1 MENYMDYLRGNMFNC
16 NMGNMPSTN
25 MDYPMMNEYEYS
37 NHGKYMEPIN
47 MNFTYLHKMVMEEV
61 NIHIKKIM
69 ISNMGQMPKA
79 ISKDMYKKE
88 LNDMLANIMKNED
101 EIKKQIAGKNELEN
115 EGETDRIFCP
125 YCQGFMGNMLGF
137 VFLNSLLTRGCLFCY

>member
-1 MENYMDYLRGNMFNC
+1 METYMDYLRGNMYNS
-16 NMGNMPSTN
+16 NMGGIPNQN
-25 MDYPMMNEYEYS
+25 FDYPMMNEFDYT

-47 MNFTYLHKMVMEEV
+47 TNFTNLHKMVIEEV
-61 NIHIKKIM
+61 NIHVKKIM

-88 LNDMLANIMKNED
+88 LNEMLTNVMKNED
-101 EIKKQIAGKNELEN
+101 EIKKQMTSREELEN
-115 EGETDRIFCP
+115 GENTDRLFCP

-137 VFLNSLLTRGCLFCY
+137 VFLNSLINRGCLYCY